1 MNLKSEQPLASR
13 LFCPRTLLMTLT
25 LATRSRSPRDSHL
38 TPSEDDK
45 ITPILVDLMTPK
57 LSTPRLLPTRL
68 QSPLR
73 KILIRGDRIVAKKKS
88 LLILLPIA
96 RSWQIISTS
105 AKGVVDQ
112 REKLLNLLK
121 SRTMLLNSVVGESRL
136 LLEEETSIMT
146 LVTPLMQ
153 TKR

>member
-1 MNLKSEQPLASR
+1 
-13 LFCPRTLLMTLT
+13 
-25 LATRSRSPRDSHL
+25 
-38 TPSEDDK
+38 
-45 ITPILVDLMTPK
+45 MTPK

-153 TKR
+153 SKR

>member
-1 MNLKSEQPLASR
+1 
-13 LFCPRTLLMTLT
+13 MTLT